1 MKKCYSFFDVMDE
14 GRDLR
19 GLVIECLEGLPPEDQ
34 RCRHIKAGGTFVDC
48 RHGGRCIVE
57 GLPEE
62 IVMVNPPPWGRRK
75 VCNYS
80 GYKCG
85 QREEDGIFCGYD
97 GPDGC
102 LIVNARTTE
111 ELILRRLL
119 WIRHGCNPA
128 ALYGDDGELQCHE
141 CMIDFLRMPARDIE
155 AVFDEAGRQAV
166 AGAYAIIYFLRDL
179 FGYEHYLSP
188 VI

>member
-34 RCRHIKAGGTFVDC
+34 RCRHIKAGGTFADC
-48 RHGGRCIVE
+48 PQGGRWAGEKRWDERVI
-57 GLPEE
+57 L
-62 IVMVNPPPWGRRK
+62 I
-75 VCNYS
+75 
-80 GYKCG
+80 
-85 QREEDGIFCGYD
+85 REEATEKKQRHPADRFVDDPMGREKPFVERL
-97 GPDGC
+97 P
-102 LIVNARTTE
+102 E

-119 WIRHGCNPA
+119 WLRHGCNPA

-155 AVFDEAGRQAV
+155 AVFDEAGMQEV
-166 AGAYAIIYFLRDL
+166 AGAYAIICFLRDL
-179 FGYEHYLSP
+179 FGYEH
-188 VI
+188 